1 MISALPFALKLPLAK
16 SFSCCVFPLCKFTPC
31 YCLPVDIIP
40 ALNNFFMVFFCVCA
54 NSQPALH
61 STVRFSTLEKSV
73 KAFGVSVTGYFRLPR
88 TRYRKFKKTHTNLK
102 KAYPSIWCSRPRLA
116 TAWAETWMG
125 LSWLGNC
132 LSLSL
137 GTGLHSPRGV
147 SGAPRRL

>member
-1 MISALPFALKLPLAK
+1 MISALSFALKLPLAK

-40 ALNNFFMVFFCVCA
+40 ALNNFWWFSFVCVQILSLLCTA
-54 NSQPALH
+54 RFASLLSRSRSRH
-61 STVRFSTLEKSV
+61 SGSV
-73 KAFGVSVTGYFRLPR
+73 LRGISGYRERGIENL
-88 TRYRKFKKTHTNLK
+88 KKTHTNLK